1 MRPALRAVLLVAV
14 VGAMSVELEDFVAP
28 MHPVELGSG
37 GVDAAVV
44 RKTVKEVEFKNS
56 RVGKDSAGMD
66 MNAALHEVERK
77 VLAGGHPIQ
86 DSKAKPLKP
95 KKKASKKAPKNS
107 LGEGAEFHTL
117 PDVKINMKTAAKHAL
132 QKLSAAAPAQ
142 AAPAKAKKA
151 EKIVKPQPKAVEKA
165 KGKEVPAKETDP
177 NAATKAKKAPKMP
190 APSPPLAQ
198 PKKKGPVKAKTVPP
212 PGPEAVKVVNEQ
224 LRLMDKE
231 KAAAKAKKAAAAK
244 ANAVPV
250 TNPKKE
256 VETAKKKRK
265 MAEAA
270 LAKKASD
277 AAKAA
282 KARAEQNKKEA
293 KEVEAQRKRDDATD
307 AEKAKAKKE
316 KDEKAKAKESAA
328 KAKAKA
334 QKAKRA
340 KELADE
346 FKKGLKAGEKTLDM
360 WKDKAG
366 MSIETAIAHAH
377 REAPHTAQNKADKA
391 KEEEAAAKAK
401 QAVDGAEN
409 IARRA
414 TETILTK
421 KQKDAKIKA
430 AQAVAAAKKAA
441 RDKAKAEGKPA
452 KKAAKKAKKA
462 KAAKKAAKKVAKKA
476 KKVAL
481 ARRPRRPRR
490 LWLSK
495 RKTGGRL

>member
-1 MRPALRAVLLVAV
+1 MRPALCAVLFVAV
-14 VGAMSVELEDFVAP
+14 VGAMSVELEDSVAP

-250 TNPKKE
+250 KDPKKE
-256 VETAKKKRK
+256 MDAAKKKRK
-265 MAEAA
+265 MAEGA
-270 LAKKASD
+270 LAKKAAD
-277 AAKAA
+277 TAKAA
-282 KARAEQNKKEA
+282 KARAEQSKKEA
-293 KEVEAQRKRDDATD
+293 AEVDAQRKKEDASDKEKEDAT
-307 AEKAKAKKE
+307 KE
-316 KDEKAKAKESAA
+316 KNEKGRRGRRT
-328 KAKAKA
+328 A
-334 QKAKRA
+334 QKGRCQRQR
-340 KELADE
+340 
-346 FKKGLKAGEKTLDM
+346 KGSRDKGEKRKGKGQESQT
-360 WKDKAG
+360 G
-366 MSIETAIAHAH
+366 
-377 REAPHTAQNKADKA
+377 Q
-391 KEEEAAAKAK
+391 
-401 QAVDGAEN
+401 G
-409 IARRA
+409 ARRRV
-414 TETILTK
+414 
-421 KQKDAKIKA
+421 Q
-430 AQAVAAAKKAA
+430 
-441 RDKAKAEGKPA
+441 EGPEGW
-452 KKAAKKAKKA
+452 
-462 KAAKKAAKKVAKKA
+462 
-476 KKVAL
+476 
-481 ARRPRRPRR
+481 RED
-490 LWLSK
+490 S
-495 RKTGGRL
+495 

>member
-1 MRPALRAVLLVAV
+1 MMRPALCAVLLVAV
-14 VGAMSVELEDFVAP
+14 VGAMSVELEDSVAP
-28 MHPVELGSG
+28 MHPMELGSG

-56 RVGKDSAGMD
+56 KVGKDSAGMD

-95 KKKASKKAPKNS
+95 KKKASKKAAKNS
-107 LGEGAEFHTL
+107 LGEGAEYHTL
-117 PDVKINMKTAAKHAL
+117 PDVKIDMKSAANHAL

-142 AAPAKAKKA
+142 AAPAK
-151 EKIVKPQPKAVEKA
+151 
-165 KGKEVPAKETDP
+165 ETDP
-177 NAATKAKKAPKMP
+177 NAASKAKKAPKVP
-190 APSPPLAQ
+190 APPPPLVQ
-198 PKKKGPVKAKTVPP
+198 KKKKGPVKAKTVPP

-224 LRLMDKE
+224 LRSMEKE
-231 KAAAKAKKAAAAK
+231 KAAAKAKKDAAKK

-250 TNPKKE
+250 KDPKKE
-256 VETAKKKRK
+256 MAAAKQKRK
-265 MAEAA
+265 MAEGA
-270 LAKKASD
+270 LAKKAAD
-277 AAKAA
+277 TAKAA

-293 KEVEAQRKRDDATD
+293 AEVDAQRKKEDASD
-307 AEKAKAKKE
+307 KEKAAATKE
-316 KDEKAKAKESAA
+316 KNEKAKAKESAA

-391 KEEEAAAKAK
+391 KEEEAALKTK
-401 QAVDGAEN
+401 Q
-409 IARRA
+409 
-414 TETILTK
+414 T
-421 KQKDAKIKA
+421 
-430 AQAVAAAKKAA
+430 
-441 RDKAKAEGKPA
+441 
-452 KKAAKKAKKA
+452 
-462 KAAKKAAKKVAKKA
+462 
-476 KKVAL
+476 
-481 ARRPRRPRR
+481 R
-490 LWLSK
+490 LK
-495 RKTGGRL
+495 RK